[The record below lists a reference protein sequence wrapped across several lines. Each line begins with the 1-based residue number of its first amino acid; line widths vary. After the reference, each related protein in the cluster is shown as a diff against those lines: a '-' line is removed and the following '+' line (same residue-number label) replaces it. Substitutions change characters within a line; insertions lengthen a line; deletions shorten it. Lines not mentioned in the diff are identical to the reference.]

1 MDLAVARERLMKELD
16 VMANRHT
23 VLDNHLRN
31 RDRDVPADSSERATF
46 SENDEVLDA
55 LDVATRE
62 KIESLQTALVK
73 LDDGT
78 YGLCES
84 CEEEISPERL
94 EAIPWAAVCL
104 SCAD

>member
-1 MDLAVARERLMKELD
+1 MTDPAELRRQFEDELRTLTSRLQAIERDIQKPK
-16 VMANRHT
+16 A
-23 VLDNHLRN
+23 
-31 RDRDVPADSSERATF
+31 ADWEEQATD

-73 LDDGT
+73 LDEGT
-78 YGLCES
+78 YGVCES
-84 CEEEISPERL
+84 CEEEITPERL
-94 EAIPWAAVCL
+94 EAIPWAAVCV